1 MLDELLTE
9 LNSRMQK
16 AIDGL
21 ARELATIRAG
31 RATPALLD
39 NIMVDYQGT
48 SAPLYQLATIS
59 IPEANLIIIQPWDR
73 TSLREIERA
82 ILTANIGLN
91 PANDGNVIRVVI
103 PPLSEE
109 RRKEVVKLVS
119 RKVEERRITIRNIRR
134 DGIEK
139 LREMERNKEIS
150 EDELKNNAKKIDQL
164 TEACVDRVSELGQ
177 NKEREIQE
185 I

>member
-1 MLDELLTE
+1 MVDELLTE

-21 ARELATIRAG
+21 ARELATIRLG

-39 NIMVDYQGT
+39 NIMVDYHGT
-48 SAPLYQLATIS
+48 STPLRQIAGIS
-59 IPEANLIIIQPWDR
+59 IPEANLIVVQPWDR
-73 TSLREIERA
+73 ASLRDIEKA
-82 ILTANIGLN
+82 ILTADIGLN
-91 PANDGNVIRVVI
+91 PANDGNIIRVLI

-109 RRKEVVKLVS
+109 RRIELAKLVS
-119 RKVEERRITIRNIRR
+119 KRVEERRIAIRNIRR

-139 LREMERNKEIS
+139 LRELERNKEIS
-150 EDELKNNAKKIDQL
+150 QDELKNNAKKIEQL
-164 TEACVDRVSELGQ
+164 TEAFVDKASEVGRS
-177 NKEREIQE
+177 KEREIQE

>member
-1 MLDELLTE
+1 MLDELFAE

-16 AIDGL
+16 ALDGL
-21 ARELATIRAG
+21 ARELVTIRAG

-48 SAPLYQLATIS
+48 SIPLYQLATLS

-73 TSLREIERA
+73 TSLRDIERA

-91 PANDGNVIRVVI
+91 PANDGNIIRVVI

-109 RRKEVVKLVS
+109 RRKELVKFVS
-119 RKVEERRITIRNIRR
+119 RIVEERRVAIRNIRR

-139 LREMERNKEIS
+139 LREMAKNKEIS
-150 EDELKNNAKKIDQL
+150 EDELKSNIKKIDQL
-164 TEACVDRVSELGQ
+164 TEVCVSRVSELGQ
-177 NKEREIQE
+177 SKEKEILE

>member
-1 MLDELLTE
+1 MLDELLAE

-16 AIDGL
+16 ATDGL
-21 ARELATIRAG
+21 ARELATLRAG
-31 RATPALLD
+31 RATTALLD

-48 SAPLYQLATIS
+48 SVPLYQLATMS

-73 TSLREIERA
+73 TSLRDIERA

-91 PANDGNVIRVVI
+91 PANDGSVIRVVI

-109 RRKEVVKLVS
+109 RRKELVKLVF
-119 RKVEERRITIRNIRR
+119 RKVEERRIAIRNIRR

-139 LREMERNKEIS
+139 LREMEKNKEIS
-150 EDELKNNAKKIDQL
+150 QDELKNNTKKIDQL
-164 TEACVDRVSELGQ
+164 TEACIDKVSELGQ
-177 NKEREIQE
+177 SKEREMQE

>member
-21 ARELATIRAG
+21 AKELATIRAG

-39 NIMVDYQGT
+39 NIIVDYQGT
-48 SAPLYQLATIS
+48 SAPLYQLATMS

-73 TSLREIERA
+73 KSLRDIERA

-91 PANDGNVIRVVI
+91 PANDGNIIRVVI

-109 RRKEVVKLVS
+109 RRKELVKLVS
-119 RKVEERRITIRNIRR
+119 RKVEERRIAIRNIRR

-139 LREMERNKEIS
+139 LRGMEKNKEIS
-150 EDELKNNAKKIDQL
+150 EDELKNNTKKIDQL
-164 TEACVDRVSELGQ
+164 TEACVDRVSELGRS
-177 NKEREIQE
+177 KEREIQE

>member
-1 MLDELLTE
+1 MVDELLSE

-16 AIDGL
+16 AVDGL

-39 NIMVDYQGT
+39 NVMVDYQGA
-48 SAPLYQLATIS
+48 SLPLQQLATMS
-59 IPEANLIIIQPWDR
+59 VPDVNLIIIQPWDR
-73 TSLREIERA
+73 ASLRNIEKA
-82 ILTANIGLN
+82 ILAANIGLN

-109 RRKEVVKLVS
+109 RRKELVKFVS
-119 RKVEERRITIRNIRR
+119 KKAEERRIAIRNIRR

-139 LREMERNKEIS
+139 LREMEKNKEIS
-150 EDELKNNAKKIDQL
+150 EDQLKNSSKKIDQL
-164 TEACVDRVSELGQ
+164 TETSIDKVGELGEG
-177 NKEREIQE
+177 KEKEILE

>member
-1 MLDELLTE
+1 MLDEVFAE

-16 AIDGL
+16 ATDGL
-21 ARELATIRAG
+21 AKEIAPPRAG

-39 NIMVDYQGT
+39 HIMVNYQST
-48 SAPLYQLATIS
+48 TIPLRQLATIS

-73 TSLREIERA
+73 TSLRDIERA

-109 RRKEVVKLVS
+109 IGR
-119 RKVEERRITIRNIRR
+119 
-134 DGIEK
+134 
-139 LREMERNKEIS
+139 
-150 EDELKNNAKKIDQL
+150 AH
-164 TEACVDRVSELGQ
+164 A
-177 NKEREIQE
+177 
-185 I
+185 

>member
-1 MLDELLTE
+1 LDELLAE

-16 AIDGL
+16 AVDGL
-21 ARELATIRAG
+21 ARELAAIRAG
-31 RATPALLD
+31 RATTALLD

-48 SAPLYQLATIS
+48 SVPLYQLATMS

-73 TSLREIERA
+73 TSLRDIERA
-82 ILTANIGLN
+82 ILTANVGLN
-91 PANDGNVIRVVI
+91 PANDGNLIRVII
-103 PPLSEE
+103 PPLNEE
-109 RRKEVVKLVS
+109 RRKELVKVVS
-119 RKVEERRITIRNIRR
+119 RKVEERRIAIRNIRR

-139 LREMERNKEIS
+139 LREMEKNKEIS

-164 TEACVDRVSELGQ
+164 TEACVDKVSELGQ
-177 NKEREIQE
+177 SKEREIRE

>member
-1 MLDELLTE
+1 MLDELLAE
-9 LNSRMQK
+9 LKSRMQK
-16 AIDGL
+16 ATDGL
-21 ARELATIRAG
+21 ARELATLRAG
-31 RATPALLD
+31 RATTALLD

-48 SAPLYQLATIS
+48 SVPLYQLAAMS

-73 TSLREIERA
+73 TSLRDIERA

-109 RRKEVVKLVS
+109 RRKELVKLVS
-119 RKVEERRITIRNIRR
+119 RKVEERRIAIRNIRR

-139 LREMERNKEIS
+139 LREMEKNKEIS
-150 EDELKNNAKKIDQL
+150 QDELKNNTKKIDQL
-164 TEACVDRVSELGQ
+164 TEACIDKVSELGQ
-177 NKEREIQE
+177 SKEREIQE

>member
-1 MLDELLTE
+1 MLDELFAE

-31 RATPALLD
+31 RATTALLD
-39 NIMVDYQGT
+39 NVTVDYQG
-48 SAPLYQLATIS
+48 AILPLQQVATLS
-59 IPEANLIIIQPWDR
+59 VPDANLIIIQPWDR
-73 TSLREIERA
+73 TSLRNIEKA
-82 ILTANIGLN
+82 ILAANIGLN
-91 PANDGNVIRVVI
+91 PANDGNVIRVII

-109 RRKEVVKLVS
+109 RRKELVKVVSK
-119 RKVEERRITIRNIRR
+119 KVEERRIAVRNIRR

-139 LREMERNKEIS
+139 LRELEKNKQIS
-150 EDELKNNAKKIDQL
+150 EDDLKNNSKKIDQL
-164 TEACVDRVSELGQ
+164 TEASINRVSELGET
-177 NKEREIQE
+177 KEKEILE

>member
-1 MLDELLTE
+1 MLDELFAE

-48 SAPLYQLATIS
+48 PVPLRQLATLS

-73 TSLREIERA
+73 TSLRDIDRA
-82 ILTANIGLN
+82 ILAANIGLN
-91 PANDGNVIRVVI
+91 PASDGNVIRVVI

-109 RRKEVVKLVS
+109 RRKELGKFVS
-119 RKVEERRITIRNIRR
+119 RMVEERRVAIRNIRR

-139 LREMERNKEIS
+139 LREMEKNKEIS

-164 TEACVDRVSELGQ
+164 TETCVEKVSELGQ
-177 NKEREIQE
+177 HKEKEIQE

>member
-1 MLDELLTE
+1 MLDELFAE
-9 LNSRMQK
+9 LSSRMQRG
-16 AIDGL
+16 IDGL
-21 ARELATIRAG
+21 AKELATIRAG

-39 NIMVDYQGT
+39 NIMVEYQGAT
-48 SAPLYQLATIS
+48 LPLHQLATLS

-73 TSLREIERA
+73 TSLRSIERA

-91 PANDGNVIRVVI
+91 PANDGNIIRVVI

-109 RRKEVVKLVS
+109 RRKELVKFVS
-119 RKVEERRITIRNIRR
+119 KKVEERRIAIRNIRR

-139 LREMERNKEIS
+139 LREMEKNKDIS
-150 EDELKNNAKKIDQL
+150 EDELKNSTRKIDQL
-164 TEACVDRVSELGQ
+164 TEACVAKVSELGQ
-177 NKEREIQE
+177 RKEKEIQE

>member
-16 AIDGL
+16 TLDGL
-21 ARELATIRAG
+21 ARELATLRAG

-39 NIMVDYQGT
+39 NITVDYHGVPT
-48 SAPLYQLATIS
+48 PLRQLASMS

-73 TSLREIERA
+73 TSLRDIEKA

-109 RRKEVVKLVS
+109 RRKELVKFVS
-119 RKVEERRITIRNIRR
+119 RIVEERRVAIRNIRR

-139 LREMERNKEIS
+139 LREMAKNKEIS
-150 EDELKNNAKKIDQL
+150 EDQLKNNIKKIDQL
-164 TEACVDRVSELGQ
+164 TEVCVDRVGKLGQ
-177 NKEREIQE
+177 SKEKEIQE
-185 I
+185 V

>member
-1 MLDELLTE
+1 MLDELLVE
-9 LNSRMQK
+9 LNSRMHK

-39 NIMVDYQGT
+39 NIIVDYQGT
-48 SAPLYQLATIS
+48 SVPLYQLATIS

-73 TSLREIERA
+73 TSLRDIEKA

-119 RKVEERRITIRNIRR
+119 RKVEERRIAIRNIRR
-134 DGIEK
+134 DGIDK
-139 LREMERNKEIS
+139 LREMEKDKEIS
-150 EDELKNNAKKIDQL
+150 EDELKNNTKKIDQL

-177 NKEREIQE
+177 SKEKELREI
-185 I
+185 

>member
-1 MLDELLTE
+1 MDELLAE

-16 AIDGL
+16 AVDGL

-31 RATPALLD
+31 RATTALLD

-48 SAPLYQLATIS
+48 SVPLYQLATMS

-73 TSLREIERA
+73 TSLRDIERA
-82 ILTANIGLN
+82 ILTANVGLN
-91 PANDGNVIRVVI
+91 PANDGNLIRVII
-103 PPLSEE
+103 PPLNEE
-109 RRKEVVKLVS
+109 RRKELVKVVS
-119 RKVEERRITIRNIRR
+119 RKVEERRIAIRNIRR

-139 LREMERNKEIS
+139 LREMEKNKEIS

-164 TEACVDRVSELGQ
+164 TEACVDKVSELGQ
-177 NKEREIQE
+177 SKEREIRE

>member
-1 MLDELLTE
+1 MLDELLAE

-21 ARELATIRAG
+21 ARELAAIRAG
-31 RATPALLD
+31 RATTALLD
-39 NIMVDYQGT
+39 NITVDYQGT
-48 SAPLYQLATIS
+48 SVPLYQLGTMS

-73 TSLREIERA
+73 KSLRDIERA
-82 ILTANIGLN
+82 ILAANIGLN
-91 PANDGNVIRVVI
+91 PANDGNLIRVVI

-109 RRKEVVKLVS
+109 RRKELVKVVSK
-119 RKVEERRITIRNIRR
+119 KVEERRIAIRNIRR

-139 LREMERNKEIS
+139 LREMEKNKEIS
-150 EDELKNNAKKIDQL
+150 EDELKSNAKKIDQL
-164 TEACVDRVSELGQ
+164 TETCVDRVSELGQ
-177 NKEREIQE
+177 SKEREIQE

>member
-1 MLDELLTE
+1 MLDELLAE
-9 LNSRMQK
+9 LNSRMRK
-16 AIDGL
+16 ATDGL
-21 ARELATIRAG
+21 ARELATLRAG
-31 RATPALLD
+31 RATTALLD

-48 SAPLYQLATIS
+48 SVPLYQLATMS

-73 TSLREIERA
+73 TSLRDIERA

-109 RRKEVVKLVS
+109 RRKELVKLVS
-119 RKVEERRITIRNIRR
+119 RKVEERRIAIRNIRR

-139 LREMERNKEIS
+139 LREMEKNKEIS
-150 EDELKNNAKKIDQL
+150 QDELKNNTKKIDQL
-164 TEACVDRVSELGQ
+164 TEACIDKVSELGQ
-177 NKEREIQE
+177 SKEREIQE

>member
-1 MLDELLTE
+1 MLDELLAE
-9 LNSRMQK
+9 LNSRMHK

-21 ARELATIRAG
+21 AKELATIRAG

-48 SAPLYQLATIS
+48 SVPLYQLGTMS

-73 TSLREIERA
+73 TSLRDIERA
-82 ILTANIGLN
+82 ILTANVGLN
-91 PANDGNVIRVVI
+91 PANDGIVIRVII

-109 RRKEVVKLVS
+109 RRKELVKLVS
-119 RKVEERRITIRNIRR
+119 RKVEERRIAIRNIRR

-139 LREMERNKEIS
+139 LRELEKNKEIS

-164 TEACVDRVSELGQ
+164 TETCVDRVSELGQ
-177 NKEREIQE
+177 SKEREIQE

>member
-1 MLDELLTE
+1 MLDELLAE

-16 AIDGL
+16 AVDGL

-31 RATPALLD
+31 RATTALLD

-48 SAPLYQLATIS
+48 SIPLYQLATMS

-73 TSLREIERA
+73 TSLRDIERA

-91 PANDGNVIRVVI
+91 PANDGNLIRVII
-103 PPLSEE
+103 PLLNEE
-109 RRKEVVKLVS
+109 RRKELVKVVS
-119 RKVEERRITIRNIRR
+119 RKVEERRIAIRNIRR

-139 LREMERNKEIS
+139 LREMEKNKEIS

-164 TEACVDRVSELGQ
+164 TEACVDKVSELGQ
-177 NKEREIQE
+177 SKEREIRE

>member
-1 MLDELLTE
+1 MLDELFTE

-16 AIDGL
+16 GIDGL

-39 NIMVDYQGT
+39 NITVDYQGA
-48 SAPLYQLATIS
+48 SIPLHQLATIS
-59 IPEANLIIIQPWDR
+59 IPEANLIIVQPWDR
-73 TSLREIERA
+73 TSLRDIEKA

-91 PANDGNVIRVVI
+91 PANDGNIIRVVI

-109 RRKEVVKLVS
+109 RRKELVKLVS
-119 RKVEERRITIRNIRR
+119 RKVEERRIAIRNIRR

-139 LREMERNKEIS
+139 LREWEKNKEIS
-150 EDELKNNAKKIDQL
+150 EDELKSNAKKIDQF
-164 TEACVDRVSELGQ
+164 TEVCIGKVSELGQ
-177 NKEREIQE
+177 SKENEIQE

>member
-1 MLDELLTE
+1 MLDELLAE

-48 SAPLYQLATIS
+48 SAPLYQLATMS

-73 TSLREIERA
+73 TSLRDIERA

-119 RKVEERRITIRNIRR
+119 RKVEERRIAIRNIRR

-139 LREMERNKEIS
+139 LREMEKNKAIS

-164 TEACVDRVSELGQ
+164 TEACVDRVSELGRS
-177 NKEREIQE
+177 KEREIQE

>member
-1 MLDELLTE
+1 MDELLTE

-21 ARELATIRAG
+21 ARELAAIRLG

-39 NIMVDYQGT
+39 DIMVDYHGT
-48 SAPLYQLATIS
+48 STPLRQIAGMS
-59 IPEANLIIIQPWDR
+59 IPEANLIVIQPWDR
-73 TSLREIERA
+73 ASLRDIEKA

-91 PANDGNVIRVVI
+91 PANDGNIIRVLI

-109 RRKEVVKLVS
+109 RRKDLAKLVS
-119 RKVEERRITIRNIRR
+119 KRAEERRIAIRNIRR
-134 DGIEK
+134 DGLEK
-139 LREMERNKEIS
+139 LRDMEKNKEIS
-150 EDELKNNAKKIDQL
+150 QDELKNNAKKVEQL
-164 TEACVDRVSELGQ
+164 TEAFVDRVTELGQ
-177 NKEREIQE
+177 SKERELQE

>member
-39 NIMVDYQGT
+39 GIMVDYQGT
-48 SAPLYQLATIS
+48 SVPLYQLASIS
-59 IPEANLIIIQPWDR
+59 VPEANLIIIQPWDR
-73 TSLREIERA
+73 TSLRGIERA

-109 RRKEVVKLVS
+109 RRKELVKLVS
-119 RKVEERRITIRNIRR
+119 RKTEERRIAIRNIRR
-134 DGIEK
+134 DGIDK

-150 EDELKNNAKKIDQL
+150 EDELKNNSKKIDQL
-164 TEACVDRVSELGQ
+164 TEACVDRVSELGRS
-177 NKEREIQE
+177 KEKEIQE